1 MQHVFG
7 DFLRNGGN
15 GEYDFIRRDGHIIGR
30 RSGLSLK
37 STFPNYSALRADF
50 GERLDQV
57 ISENTRM
64 LLNALTPPDTVP
76 TVTEAGLRDVS
87 DAKAEALDAWD
98 VRLESIFSEYENHQQ
113 RLRPL
118 RAAMEER
125 LVRAFAGLINQIRQE
140 DLGIVQYIWRSRD
153 DTKVRDSHAA
163 YDDRVFRWGNPPEGG
178 HPGEA
183 HNCRCYAEPVLPG
196 VQSNVVLADFA
207 PTAGSVPAL
216 DLTDAIRGLRALTG
230 VGAALLASDA
240 LQDWTD
246 AMREWRV
253 DEAGG
258 RLGVDVTTVEGRLA
272 ATAYALA
279 QEGISSGGYP
289 VLPKDPEF
297 ARIGAEAAALYELL
311 NPGTILE
318 TGVGGDSARQR
329 ALQDFIEAAGEAFAR
344 DNLQLQPGELAQG
357 WVEIFPEL
365 TKDERRLGELS
376 GFTPERIEQWLETY
390 PIEELGLPNNT
401 GSPVPGD
408 PTSNIISTPIP
419 EATGPN
425 IVANEIGN
433 LSIPDERDLPD
444 DFGRRSIE
452 LASENGVQRP
462 REGRAGAR
470 YEAATG
476 TVLTRPDP
484 ADPAY
489 DFFDES
495 NRERIEV
502 KGPVPG
508 VDGAVPEE
516 RLDGLIEATIEEANF
531 QSGADRIVVDAEGL
545 SATQVDRL
553 RQELE
558 NRVSSDIPVDIMR

>member
-7 DFLRNGGN
+7 DFLRNGGS
-15 GEYDFIRRDGHIIGR
+15 GQYDSIWRDGHIIGR

-64 LLNALTPPDTVP
+64 LKNALTPPDTVP
-76 TVTEAGLRDVS
+76 TVTEADLRDVS
-87 DAKAEALDAWD
+87 DARAEALDVWD
-98 VRLESIFSEYENHQQ
+98 VRLESIFSEYETHQQ

-118 RAAMEER
+118 RTVMEER
-125 LVRAFAGLINQIRQE
+125 LLRAFAGLINQLRQA
-140 DLGIVQYIWRSRD
+140 DLAIVQYIWRSRD
-153 DTKVRDSHAA
+153 DAKVRDSHAA
-163 YDDRVFRWGNPPEGG
+163 HDDRVFLWDDPPEGG

-183 HNCRCYAEPVLPG
+183 HNCRCYAEPVFPG
-196 VQSNVVLADFA
+196 VQSNVVPAGFA
-207 PTAGSVPAL
+207 PAAGGVPTL
-216 DLTDAIRGLRALTG
+216 DPTDAVRGLRALTG

-246 AMREWRV
+246 ALRVRRV
-253 DEAGG
+253 DEAAA
-258 RLGVDVTTVEGRLA
+258 RPGVDVTTVEGRLA
-272 ATAYALA
+272 ATAYTLV

-289 VLPKDPEF
+289 VLPKTPEF

-318 TGVGGDSARQR
+318 TGVGGDPARQR
-329 ALQDFIEAAGEAFAR
+329 ALKDFVEAAGDAFAR
-344 DNLQLQPGELAQG
+344 GDLRLQESELAQG

-365 TKDERRLGELS
+365 TEDERRLGELP

-425 IVANEIGN
+425 IVVNEIGN
-433 LSIPDERDLPD
+433 LSITDERDLPD

-452 LASENGVQRP
+452 LATENGVQRP

-495 NRERIEV
+495 NRERNDT
-502 KGPVPG
+502 K
-508 VDGAVPEE
+508 
-516 RLDGLIEATIEEANF
+516 
-531 QSGADRIVVDAEGL
+531 DRSQG
-545 SATQVDRL
+545 
-553 RQELE
+553 
-558 NRVSSDIPVDIMR
+558 